1 MSKEY
6 RQQKYNNKL
15 KPNRHRGQRLA
26 RKKRW
31 SKTEKRCKKRK
42 MRNILS
48 NHIHQK
54 DWQVNHGVARYYFD
68 KENNMYVSSAIG
80 VPGCKTH
87 CEWWEQV
94 GCDCQGYHPDGVEI
108 CDGGAWCIR
117 EEPIGS
123 ISVSLQSWRVYSSS
137 WKHVRTFE

>member
-42 MRNILS
+42 MRNILN

-54 DWQVNHGVARYYFD
+54 DWQVTHGVARYYFD
-68 KENNMYVSSAIG
+68 KERDMLYHRLLYLG
-80 VPGCKTH
+80 VKH
-87 CEWWEQV
+87 IV
-94 GCDCQGYHPDGVEI
+94 N
-108 CDGGAWCIR
+108 GGSRLVVIVKV
-117 EEPIGS
+117 I
-123 ISVSLQSWRVYSSS
+123 IQTV
-137 WKHVRTFE
+137 